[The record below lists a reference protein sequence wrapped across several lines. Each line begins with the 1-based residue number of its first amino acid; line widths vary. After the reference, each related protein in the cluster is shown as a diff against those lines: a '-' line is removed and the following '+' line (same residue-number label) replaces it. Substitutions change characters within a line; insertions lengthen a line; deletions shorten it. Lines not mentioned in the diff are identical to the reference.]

1 MFQIEKSHTHT
12 SIEVQRAA
20 ASETGVEA
28 VAFARDN
35 VLNMLTELVESM
47 EVVCS
52 KNVFAQLSTQEI
64 QEAVTSWY
72 ELAYTSLRS
81 VQDILRRLPTGSV
94 PTGSAGPAARQKV
107 DAGTLGM
114 TEREY
119 QLAILLAHSM
129 SLKDI
134 AHYWGVSEKTVR
146 NHLANVSRKLNC
158 QDRVQ
163 IVLYALRAGWV
174 ELGP

>member
-1 MFQIEKSHTHT
+1 MFQIEKSYTHT
-12 SIEVQRAA
+12 SIEVQRVAG
-20 ASETGVEA
+20 SETGAEA
-28 VAFARDN
+28 VACSRDS
-35 VLNMLTELVESM
+35 VLNMLPELVESM

-52 KNVFAQLSTQEI
+52 RNVFAQLSTQEI

-81 VQDILRRLPTGSV
+81 VQDILRHLP
-94 PTGSAGPAARQKV
+94 AGPAVRKKV
-107 DAGTLGM
+107 DAGALGM

-119 QLAILLAHSM
+119 QLATLLAHSM

-174 ELGP
+174 ELEP

>member
-20 ASETGVEA
+20 ASETGAEI
-28 VAFARDN
+28 VAFSRDN

-52 KNVFAQLSTQEI
+52 RNVFAQLSTQEI

-81 VQDILRRLPTGSV
+81 IQDILRHLPTGSA
-94 PTGSAGPAARQKV
+94 PAGPAARKKV
-107 DAGTLGM
+107 DAGALGM

-119 QLAILLAHSM
+119 QLATLLAHSM

-174 ELGP
+174 ELES